1 MPLSYT
7 PIVSALQNSTPF
19 IGPEALERRS
29 GTPIHLRLG
38 ANESPFGASALAI
51 SAMQKQVIQSEFYG
65 DPEGW
70 LLREA
75 LANDLGID
83 VSNICLGAGID
94 ELLANAC
101 RLFVSPGDRIITTLG
116 SYPTFEFG
124 AMACGADIHR
134 VAYYDNKPDLDGLLD
149 AIKRLKA
156 KIVYLANPDNPSGA
170 WLSARSVSH
179 WVEQLPEDC
188 VLLLDEA
195 YLDFA
200 DDPIVVNWI
209 HPNVLRFRTFSKA
222 HGMAGM
228 RIGYVLSDSE
238 HIRSYD
244 KVRMHFGVNA
254 VAQAGALASLHDR
267 DHVKSVVRETV
278 IGREEMS
285 NFFAEAGFQ
294 SLPSS
299 TNFLTV
305 QLESRN
311 CAESILNLLLSQGV
325 FIRKPAQ
332 SPLDDCIRVTI
343 GRPEQRASFYDHFE
357 VALTKYRA
365 SR

>member
-254 VAQAGALASLHDR
+254 VAQAG
-267 DHVKSVVRETV
+267 
-278 IGREEMS
+278 
-285 NFFAEAGFQ
+285 FQ

-325 FIRKPAQ
+325 FIRKPGQ